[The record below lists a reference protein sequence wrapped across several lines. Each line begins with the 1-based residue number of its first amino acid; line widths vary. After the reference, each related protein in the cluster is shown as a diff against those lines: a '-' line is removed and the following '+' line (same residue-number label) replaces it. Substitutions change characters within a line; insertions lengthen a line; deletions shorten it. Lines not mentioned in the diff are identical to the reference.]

1 MTPADILRAAKARIA
16 TPERWTRAAM
26 ARDQDG
32 DRVASVSERACAWCS
47 IGAMEAEVGAS
58 TSALVRALRALN
70 LAVDGVPVDIWNDMP
85 GRTHAEVLAAFD
97 RAIALAE
104 AQ

>member
-16 TPERWTRAAM
+16 TPERWTRGRM
-26 ARDQDG
+26 ARDEDG
-32 DRVASVSERACAWCS
+32 NGVQSVSEHACAWCS
-47 IGAMEAEVGAS
+47 IGAVEAETGAS

-70 LAVDGVPVDIWNDMP
+70 RAIDNKPIDDWNDAP

-97 RAIALAE
+97 RAIAIAE
-104 AQ
+104 AP